1 MLVFADPESEMTET
15 TSLLHELEQA
25 DMLLIDGLHAWQ
37 FELDEQGQ
45 LSVECM
51 DGRTGRLW
59 RFSAAAVAAARPGAA
74 PDAWHIEDAEGAHE
88 LICLGAISADND
100 DDDEP
105 DEAEPV

>member
-1 MLVFADPESEMTET
+1 MCIRDS
-15 TSLLHELEQA
+15 
-25 DMLLIDGLHAWQ
+25 
-37 FELDEQGQ
+37 
-45 LSVECM
+45 
-51 DGRTGRLW
+51 
-59 RFSAAAVAAARPGAA
+59 FSAAAVAAARPGAA